1 MFYTLLFEA
10 GISDGLDRG
19 KLVKTDTF
27 PNRSVL
33 QSVLNVNNIW
43 RRHDFSHY
51 SVINFA
57 RYVENL
63 SPAEGVRALPVQYC
77 ECIIGL
83 PAKLC
88 VLLDRECYT
97 RERHRR
103 ELVC

>member
-1 MFYTLLFEA
+1 MHHSVIHYETDRQTQTDTVFYTLLFEA

-63 SPAEGVRALPVQYC
+63 SPAEGVRALPSALRPY
-77 ECIIGL
+77 
-83 PAKLC
+83 
-88 VLLDRECYT
+88 
-97 RERHRR
+97 
-103 ELVC
+103 